1 MSKKLKILLA
11 VVAAVV
17 LFAIGG
23 GVAVMA
29 QYDED
34 TTQNTTLVAK
44 VAAILG
50 ITEQQLTNALAQV
63 REQVAN
69 EAIDKWLANAV
80 EKGKISETEG
90 TAIRNWLAQ
99 RPDPSDKEAW
109 EVWLEARPEIAKS
122 GFLKGLWQAPGR
134 IKQYAYLIGKPGA
147 IYRLVLKKTAEIL
160 GVTEQEL
167 RDAFKQAKSEL
178 KEERITPALDK
189 VVENGKITQDEA
201 NQIES
206 WWAQRPVA
214 LDKVV
219 PGAGLGKLR

>member
-44 VAAILG
+44 VA
-50 ITEQQLTNALAQV
+50 
-63 REQVAN
+63 
-69 EAIDKWLANAV
+69 
-80 EKGKISETEG
+80 
-90 TAIRNWLAQ
+90 AIRNWLAQ